1 MAENICYGREENS
14 GKSESERVKLLYDMC
29 KNITK
34 ETYDEQMSL
43 LSSFLEYEQ
52 CDRLMDIVLGDV
64 NREENTIHKLKII
77 IRDLQDKTP
86 KINDEVKNFVDAQ
99 SKWRKEKEE
108 EFQKSIGT
116 IRSQMN
122 FAGEDSAENE
132 MMTKYNELCNYVE
145 TMKKEVESFKE
156 AREKLVADRDEKIK
170 ELEDTKNKKLNES
183 KENIEE
189 KINALKHENESFKK
203 QLPVMRKEYANHKN
217 ESKKL
222 VAIIEANNKKK
233 RDYKDQI
240 TLLNNEIF
248 NLKTQNKDKQSL
260 VDNLMVFYTD
270 KNKSLE
276 SLKKELEEVTK
287 DCNVIQKLLIKKD

>member
-1 MAENICYGREENS
+1 MKWWLNTMNS
-14 GKSESERVKLLYDMC
+14 ATTLRQWKRKL
-29 KNITK
+29 N
-34 ETYDEQMSL
+34 L
-43 LSSFLEYEQ
+43 LKKQ
-52 CDRLMDIVLGDV
+52 
-64 NREENTIHKLKII
+64 
-77 IRDLQDKTP
+77 
-86 KINDEVKNFVDAQ
+86 
-99 SKWRKEKEE
+99 EK
-108 EFQKSIGT
+108 
-116 IRSQMN
+116 
-122 FAGEDSAENE
+122 
-132 MMTKYNELCNYVE
+132 
-145 TMKKEVESFKE
+145 
-156 AREKLVADRDEKIK
+156 KLVADRDEKIK